1 MVNSLDIQLAERQDF
16 NKASKKIIAACL
28 ALNLY
33 EEKKIVSL
41 LCFDRPRSLQLLP
54 LPNGITNTHKLQIH
68 KISTCQFW

>member
-33 EEKKIVSL
+33 EEKKLFHYYVSIDL
-41 LCFDRPRSLQLLP
+41 DPFNCFHSPMES
-54 LPNGITNTHKLQIH
+54 QIY
-68 KISTCQFW
+68 ISYKYIR